1 MKFKW
6 GQLYEKIPD
15 PMNWVLFLGKSESA
29 KRPKKDNLYL
39 YMKNKL
45 SSIEKIRAMF
55 FPEITRVG
63 FGTAGKIKV

>member
-15 PMNWVLFLGKSESA
+15 SMNWVLFLEKSESA

-39 YMKNKL
+39 
-45 SSIEKIRAMF
+45 
-55 FPEITRVG
+55 
-63 FGTAGKIKV
+63 